1 MRGLKSLF
9 SRLFRL
15 FSNLGQS
22 SLLCTCIA
30 YEAGT
35 HLTGNDI
42 IQKYCMKHDPTF
54 IHFIGWCTESQS
66 TWCELKITWA
76 VENFCPAPVKREKL
90 LNKYFL
96 PLPHFLQ
103 QLVIANEALYNFYL
117 FDFGSFF
124 FFFLFKLY
132 KAFHLQSVFR
142 ENTPA
147 SPPYTISL
155 FIMRVPPALA
165 REIKKH

>member
-54 IHFIGWCTESQS
+54 IHFIGRCTESQS

-90 LNKYFL
+90 LNKYFSL
-96 PLPHFLQ
+96 CHISYNSWLQ
-103 QLVIANEALYNFYL
+103 PMKLSTTSIYL
-117 FDFGSFF
+117 TLGLF

>member
-124 FFFLFKLY
+124 FFFFLSYIKLFTFSLCLERT
-132 KAFHLQSVFR
+132 LQHH
-142 ENTPA
+142 
-147 SPPYTISL
+147 PPTL
-155 FIMRVPPALA
+155 FLFLSCVRLLL
-165 REIKKH
+165 

>member
-1 MRGLKSLF
+1 MGS
-9 SRLFRL
+9 
-15 FSNLGQS
+15 G
-22 SLLCTCIA
+22 
-30 YEAGT
+30 
-35 HLTGNDI
+35 
-42 IQKYCMKHDPTF
+42 
-54 IHFIGWCTESQS
+54 
-66 TWCELKITWA
+66 
-76 VENFCPAPVKREKL
+76 KL
-90 LNKYFL
+90 LSCSCQEREAAEQVLL

-124 FFFLFKLY
+124 FFLFKLY
-132 KAFHLQSVFR
+132 KAFHLQSVFI

-155 FIMRVPPALA
+155 FIMRAPPALA